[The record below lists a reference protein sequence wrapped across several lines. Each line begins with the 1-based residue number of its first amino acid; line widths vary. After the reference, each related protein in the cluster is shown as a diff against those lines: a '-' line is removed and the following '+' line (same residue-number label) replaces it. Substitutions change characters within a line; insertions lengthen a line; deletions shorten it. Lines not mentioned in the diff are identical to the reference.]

1 MPFPALNRVVGH
13 GPVLARLKAAMNSGR
28 LGHAHLFSGPVGVGK
43 GTVATA
49 LAQALF
55 CRQPETPGPSGCGF
69 CPPCLKMAAGHH
81 SDLMRLAVESNRTRI
96 RVEQVRT
103 LSGFLALTPLESAWK
118 IAIIDGAEWM
128 NEAAANALLKTLEE
142 PPSQSLLILVA
153 HHPGHLLATIRSR
166 CRQTRFSSLCSG
178 DLKQI
183 LSRLTTVDAATLELA
198 AELAP
203 GNVTQALKYCSDL
216 FPEWRQRFFTDMQG
230 LGKGRLDQLFAVAEH
245 WGDVERFP
253 AALVFLKIWLR
264 RRIHDTVT
272 ARYPVQDLGESWLKL
287 GIWSESL
294 FRQAQVVNL
303 NKRLVLEAV
312 FVRLARLQGATF

>member
-1 MPFPALNRVVGH
+1 M
-13 GPVLARLKAAMNSGR
+13 
-28 LGHAHLFSGPVGVGK
+28 
-43 GTVATA
+43 
-49 LAQALF
+49 
-55 CRQPETPGPSGCGF
+55 
-69 CPPCLKMAAGHH
+69 
-81 SDLMRLAVESNRTRI
+81 
-96 RVEQVRT
+96 
-103 LSGFLALTPLESAWK
+103 
-118 IAIIDGAEWM
+118 
-128 NEAAANALLKTLEE
+128 
-142 PPSQSLLILVA
+142 
-153 HHPGHLLATIRSR
+153 
-166 CRQTRFSSLCSG
+166 
-178 DLKQI
+178 
-183 LSRLTTVDAATLELA
+183 DAATLELA